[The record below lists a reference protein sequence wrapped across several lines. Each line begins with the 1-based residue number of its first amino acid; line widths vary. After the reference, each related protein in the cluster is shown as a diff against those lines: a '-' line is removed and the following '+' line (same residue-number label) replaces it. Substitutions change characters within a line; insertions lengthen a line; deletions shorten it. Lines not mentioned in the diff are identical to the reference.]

1 MSKILLQLITNMNR
15 PESLKNTLK
24 TLGLPR
30 DAAMIY
36 SLLLMNGVQKASQLV
51 RESRI
56 TRPLVYRA
64 LDELQERSLVSSAK
78 RQGRVTLFEA
88 LDPRQLRSNL
98 DKQIEGLQT
107 SQLLLDGILPNLLSH
122 FMKQT
127 DKPVFRFEDT
137 LEGVI
142 EILQSSNYA
151 ESTIYQYIDP
161 NIMETEQ
168 YQKLTSKITT
178 ERLKLGTNKVLLY
191 PDTPLS
197 HRYIE
202 TYPDF
207 EQYISSDV
215 PALPVI
221 LLTYDNTIA
230 LISHDGTTVRG
241 YSINDAALAGMITL
255 FLKLTWRVLS

>member
-1 MSKILLQLITNMNR
+1 MNT

-36 SLLLMNGVQKASQLV
+36 SLLLMHGPQKASQLV

-64 LDELQERSLVSSAK
+64 LDELEERSLVASNK
-78 RQGRVTLFEA
+78 KQGRITLFEA

-98 DKQIEGLQT
+98 GKEIEDLHM
-107 SQLLLDGILPNLLSH
+107 SQSLLEGILPNLLSH

-127 DKPVFRFEDT
+127 DKPTFRFEDT

-142 EILQSSNYA
+142 EIFQSSNFA
-151 ESTIYQYIDP
+151 ESTVYQYIDP
-161 NIMETEQ
+161 SVLETEQ
-168 YQKLTSKITT
+168 FKKIAIKLTQ
-178 ERLKLGTNKVLLY
+178 ERIQLGTKKVLFY
-191 PDTPLS
+191 PDTLVSRNYKEQHPEL
-197 HRYIE
+197 
-202 TYPDF
+202 
-207 EQYISSDV
+207 EQYLSAEV

-221 LLTYDNTIA
+221 LLTYDNTIV
-230 LISHDGTTVRG
+230 LINLDKTGFRG
-241 YSINDAALAGMITL
+241 FSLYDPALATIVTL
-255 FLKLTWRVLS
+255 FLKLTWRLSS